1 MSVEFTAESIIHAT
15 GGRLVSGKISELS
28 GSICA
33 DLNELQAG
41 QWFVALP
48 STQTDGHDHLEDAL
62 ARGALGCV
70 VVERKRYPFAPRVA
84 TLIAVP
90 SSLQA
95 YYELAKIARRQINP
109 KIIAITG
116 SSGKSSTRDMCT
128 SILSI
133 GLRVHAS
140 SCNRPDARSL
150 AETILAMPE
159 TTEVLVVELSQR
171 DRGQI
176 SWLASWLEPDISVI
190 TNIGL
195 AHLETLGSIENIA
208 AAKCEILESLCLE
221 TGVAIIGD
229 PNNHLL
235 DRAAVVF
242 GGGRALI
249 FNDGL
254 EEVCVKPE
262 NTLFALSGSGTLF
275 EISAHGSAYL
285 RDAWCA
291 IMCARNLEMHDHKI
305 AEGLRRYEPP
315 RGRGNRI
322 VAKSGALIYDES
334 YSATPDS
341 VRAAV
346 TAFLDKRAVPHPRKY
361 IVLGEMQ
368 ELGEASDGI
377 HFKLGQWLSSLSFDG
392 LVTIG
397 EAAAHVLRGVRNAQF
412 ETHACANAN
421 DAYKML
427 SARLDEKTSV
437 LVDGSDALDLRSVIA
452 LLVTCEIDA
461 PRENMVRHDL
471 KHTRSGSRKE

>member
-1 MSVEFTAESIIHAT
+1 MSVKFTAEAIINAT
-15 GGRLVSGKISELS
+15 GGRLVSGEISELS

-33 DLNELQAG
+33 DLNQLQAG

-48 STQTDGHDHLEDAL
+48 SAQTDGHDQLEDAL

-70 VVERKRYPFAPRVA
+70 VVDRRRYPFAPPGA

-109 KIIAITG
+109 KVIAITG

-128 SILSI
+128 SILSL
-133 GLRVHAS
+133 GMRVHAS
-140 SCNRPDARSL
+140 SRNRPDARSL
-150 AETILAMPE
+150 AENVLAMPE

-171 DRGQI
+171 GRGQI
-176 SWLASWLEPDISVI
+176 SWLAAWLVPDICVI

-195 AHLETLGSIENIA
+195 AHLETLGSIQNIA
-208 AAKCEILESLCLE
+208 AAKCELLESLCLE
-221 TGVAIIGD
+221 SGLAILGD
-229 PNNHLL
+229 TNSHLL
-235 DRAAVVF
+235 ERASVVF

-262 NTLFALSGSGTLF
+262 NTLFALSGSDTLF

-291 IMCARNLEMHDHKI
+291 IMCAKDFGMPDHKI

-315 RGRGNRI
+315 RGRGNKI

-341 VRAAV
+341 VRAAI

-377 HFKLGQWLSSLSFDG
+377 HAKLGQWLSSLSFDG
-392 LVTIG
+392 LITIG
-397 EAAAHVLRGVRNAQF
+397 EAAAHIVRGVRNAPF
-412 ETHACANAN
+412 ETLACVNAN
-421 DAYKML
+421 DAYKAI
-427 SARLDEKTSV
+427 SAKLDEKTSV
-437 LVDGSDALDLRSVIA
+437 LVDGSDAPDLRSVIS
-452 LLVTCEIDA
+452 LLVTGEVDA
-461 PRENMVRHDL
+461 PRENVVRHDL
-471 KHTRSGSRKE
+471 KRTRSGSRKE